1 MGRHGPPTP
10 PPAAVLDAF
19 GAGGSP
25 VLLEGGQGQ
34 TYRAGDVVLKPED
47 PSPMH
52 DWIAATMS
60 AVEQDGFR
68 LARPLRTRRGAWN
81 HEGWA
86 AWEYVEGSLAHG
98 RWQAGIETCLRFHRA
113 LAGIPRP
120 TCFGA
125 DENPWTVADR
135 VSWDEEPLELD
146 PRIAPQVRR
155 LRQVLRPVDGR
166 DQLVHGDFGDSNLLF
181 HPDLPPAVLDMSPFW
196 RPAGLAVGVLVAD
209 AIVWEGAST
218 DLVEWAGEVADFP
231 QYLARAEL
239 RRVIELQTV
248 EAGLG
253 WPMLDQIDAHVPLI
267 DLICRLCRRAA
278 V

>member
-1 MGRHGPPTP
+1 MERHGSPTP
-10 PPAAVLDAF
+10 PPPAVLDAF
-19 GAGGSP
+19 GALGDP
-25 VLLEGGQGQ
+25 VLLKGGQGQ
-34 TYRAGDVVLKPED
+34 TYRAGDAVFKPV
-47 PSPMH
+47 PPTPVH

-60 AVEQDGFR
+60 TVEQDGFR
-68 LARPLRTRRGAWN
+68 LARPLRTRQGAWN
-81 HEGWA
+81 HAGWA
-86 AWEYVEGSLAHG
+86 AWEYIEGFLAHG
-98 RWQAGIETCLRFHRA
+98 RWRTGIDTCLRFHRA

-120 TCFGA
+120 ACFDA
-125 DENPWTVADR
+125 DHNPWTVADR
-135 VSWDEEPLELD
+135 VSWDEEPLELA
-146 PRIAPQVRR
+146 PRIAPQVHR
-155 LRQVLRPVDGR
+155 LRRVLRPLDGEI
-166 DQLVHGDFGDSNLLF
+166 QLSHGDFGDRNLLF
-181 HPDLPPAVLDMSPFW
+181 HTDLPPAVLDMSPFW

-209 AIVWEGAST
+209 AIVWEGAPT
-218 DLVEWAGEVADFP
+218 ALVEWAGEVADFP